1 MNESVERCEQ
11 FLVASKL
18 RYPLEPESPAVLMK
32 LALEASDLNLR
43 NLIKEVSSTKLPGI
57 KWRICWRKQMLRHTS
72 PSPAATPR
80 PEKVM
85 SECGSQGLGFDDG
98 DYLELMFV
106 MSEEQGAHR

>member
-1 MNESVERCEQ
+1 
-11 FLVASKL
+11 
-18 RYPLEPESPAVLMK
+18 
-32 LALEASDLNLR
+32 
-43 NLIKEVSSTKLPGI
+43 
-57 KWRICWRKQMLRHTS
+57 MLRHTS

-85 SECGSQGLGFDDG
+85 SECRSQGLGFDDG